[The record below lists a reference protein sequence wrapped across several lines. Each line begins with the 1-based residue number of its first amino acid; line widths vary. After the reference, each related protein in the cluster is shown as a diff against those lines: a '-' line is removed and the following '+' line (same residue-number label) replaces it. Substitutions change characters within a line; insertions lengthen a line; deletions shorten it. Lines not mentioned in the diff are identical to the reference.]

1 MTAYYNEFDPFAAK
15 WLRELI
21 KDGLIAPGVVD
32 ERSITEVIPSDL
44 DEFTQCH
51 FFAGI
56 GGWSIALRLAGWPDD
71 RPVWTGS
78 PPCQPFSVAGKQT
91 GKSDERHLW
100 PAFFDLIREQA
111 PTTVFG
117 EQVASAIRH
126 GWFDDL
132 QKDLEKQNYASA
144 MAVLP
149 ACSVG
154 APQKRDRLWY
164 VANKLANT
172 DHDRQSTSC
181 GTGQSGEQPEAGND
195 LGWSGQTSPMANPD
209 VLGRLESVQPLP
221 GELPEW
227 VGSDSVNS
235 ESNRLA
241 DTKSHGNSGGLR
253 QILGTNEKQQTRK
266 EPGQD
271 EAEQRINGG
280 IISGNI
286 SMADPIDAGPQGR
299 LCGRSDTQREN
310 IDGHPRRDGPIGAM
324 ANTQSQGGRR
334 GESLEESGH
343 KELGGSD
350 QVQLNAWGDSI
361 GWPCRDGKTRPVPT
375 EPTLFPLA
383 DGVSN
388 RVGILRGAGNA
399 IVPQVAAEV
408 IKAFMEFEVNK

>member
-1 MTAYYNEFDPFAAK
+1 MTAYYNEFDPFAAN

-44 DEFTQCH
+44 SEFTQCH

-154 APQKRDRLWY
+154 APHKRERLWY
-164 VANKLANT
+164 VANKLAN
-172 DHDRQSTSC
+172 
-181 GTGQSGEQPEAGND
+181 PN
-195 LGWSGQTSPMANPD
+195 AN
-209 VLGRLESVQPLP
+209 GRVQSVQPLP

-286 SMADPIDAGPQGR
+286 SMANPIDAGPQGR

-310 IDGHPRRDGPIGAM
+310 IDGHPRRDGPISAM

-383 DGVSN
+383 DGVLN

-408 IKAFMEFEVNK
+408 IKAFMAFEGEK

>member
-1 MTAYYNEFDPFAAK
+1 MTAYYNEFDPFAAN

-32 ERSITEVIPSDL
+32 ERSITEIIPSDL
-44 DEFTQCH
+44 SDFTQCH

-78 PPCQPFSVAGKQT
+78 PPCQPFSVAGNQKGT
-91 GKSDERHLW
+91 SDERHLW

-111 PTTVFG
+111 PPTVFG

-132 QKDLEKQNYASA
+132 QTDLANQNYASA

-149 ACSVG
+149 ACSIG

-172 DHDRQSTSC
+172 D
-181 GTGQSGEQPEAGND
+181 
-195 LGWSGQTSPMANPD
+195 
-209 VLGRLESVQPLP
+209 VFGRVESVQPLP
-221 GELPEW
+221 
-227 VGSDSVNS
+227 
-235 ESNRLA
+235 R
-241 DTKSHGNSGGLR
+241 
-253 QILGTNEKQQTRK
+253 
-266 EPGQD
+266 
-271 EAEQRINGG
+271 EQSKR
-280 IISGNI
+280 
-286 SMADPIDAGPQGR
+286 
-299 LCGRSDTQREN
+299 
-310 IDGHPRRDGPIGAM
+310 
-324 ANTQSQGGRR
+324 
-334 GESLEESGH
+334 
-343 KELGGSD
+343 
-350 QVQLNAWGDSI
+350 AWGDSFNGGNGSMGHADDARLQMHGEHGKLHI
-361 GWPCRDGKTRPVPT
+361 RQPDGSSENGQRTNSGFFDSRFIYCRDGKARPAPT
-375 EPTLFPLA
+375 EPALFPLA

-408 IKAFMEFEVNK
+408 IKAFMEFGVEK

>member
-1 MTAYYNEFDPFAAK
+1 MTAYYNEFDPFAAN

-32 ERSITEVIPSDL
+32 ERSITEVLPDDL
-44 DEFTQCH
+44 SEFTQCH

-154 APQKRDRLWY
+154 APHKRERLWY
-164 VANKLANT
+164 VANKLAN
-172 DHDRQSTSC
+172 
-181 GTGQSGEQPEAGND
+181 PN
-195 LGWSGQTSPMANPD
+195 AN
-209 VLGRLESVQPLP
+209 GRVQSVQPLP

-227 VGSDSVNS
+227 VGSDSINS
-235 ESNRLA
+235 ESNGLA

-286 SMADPIDAGPQGR
+286 SMANPIDAGPQGR

-310 IDGHPRRDGPIGAM
+310 IDGHPRRDGPISAM
-324 ANTQSQGGRR
+324 ANTKSQGGRR

-408 IKAFMEFEVNK
+408 IKAFMEFEVDE

>member
-1 MTAYYNEFDPFAAK
+1 MTAYYNEFDPFAAN

-44 DEFTQCH
+44 SEFTQCH

-78 PPCQPFSVAGKQT
+78 PPCQPFSVAGNKKGT
-91 GKSDERHLW
+91 DDDRHLW

-111 PTTVFG
+111 PPTVFG

-132 QKDLEKQNYASA
+132 QTDLENQNYASA

-181 GTGQSGEQPEAGND
+181 GTGQSGEQPEAGDD

-209 VLGRLESVQPLP
+209 VLGRLESLQPLP
-221 GELPEW
+221 GKQSEW
-227 VGSDSVNS
+227 VGGDSLNGRDGSMGDTDDARLQMHGGHGELHIRKPYWSGENGHGSDSGFFNS
-235 ESNRLA
+235 TLA
-241 DTKSHGNSGGLR
+241 NF
-253 QILGTNEKQQTRK
+253 IY
-266 EPGQD
+266 
-271 EAEQRINGG
+271 
-280 IISGNI
+280 
-286 SMADPIDAGPQGR
+286 
-299 LCGRSDTQREN
+299 
-310 IDGHPRRDGPIGAM
+310 
-324 ANTQSQGGRR
+324 
-334 GESLEESGH
+334 
-343 KELGGSD
+343 
-350 QVQLNAWGDSI
+350 
-361 GWPCRDGKTRPVPT
+361 CRDGKARPAPI

-383 DGVSN
+383 NGVSN

>member
-44 DEFTQCH
+44 SEFTQCH

-100 PAFFDLIREQA
+100 PAFFDLIKEQA

-154 APQKRDRLWY
+154 APHKRERLWY
-164 VANKLANT
+164 VANKCMANANECG
-172 DHDRQSTSC
+172 QST
-181 GTGQSGEQPEAGND
+181 
-195 LGWSGQTSPMANPD
+195 
-209 VLGRLESVQPLP
+209 P
-221 GELPEW
+221 GELGRSSSPAQIKNREICGTFD
-227 VGSDSVNS
+227 VGGGGIG
-235 ESNRLA
+235 LA
-241 DTKSHGNSGGLR
+241 DTKSHGNSGRLR

-280 IISGNI
+280 IIS
-286 SMADPIDAGPQGR
+286 
-299 LCGRSDTQREN
+299 
-310 IDGHPRRDGPIGAM
+310 AM
-324 ANTQSQGGRR
+324 ANTKSQGGRR

-343 KELGGSD
+343 KELGRSD
-350 QVQLNAWGDSI
+350 TVQLNAWGDSI

-383 DGVSN
+383 DGVLN

-408 IKAFMEFEVNK
+408 IKAFMEFEGEK

>member
-1 MTAYYNEFDPFAAK
+1 MTAYYNEFDPFAAN

-32 ERSITEVIPSDL
+32 ERSITEVLPDDL
-44 DEFTQCH
+44 SEFTQCH

-78 PPCQPFSVAGKQT
+78 PPCQPFSTAGNQKGT
-91 GKSDERHLW
+91 DDERHLW
-100 PAFFDLIREQA
+100 PAFFDLIRKQA

-126 GWFDDL
+126 GWFDSL
-132 QKDLEKQNYASA
+132 QKDMENQGYASA

-149 ACSVG
+149 ACIVG

-172 DHDRQSTSC
+172 DDDRQPTSD
-181 GTGQSGEQPEAGND
+181 GGRKSSKQPEAGND
-195 LGWSGQTSPMANPD
+195 LGWSGQTNAMADAQYNGYNKQESNPTEQSRDKQNVGVFDRRNFASARESTGVNDSNSSNVANPSSKR
-209 VLGRLESVQPLP
+209 LQRSEWGGSSSQERAPGRHDAKCSEFGSLANSNDGRQPRSREFRRP
-221 GELPEW
+221 GDTETSGNREIDRVIDASSFGNFW
-227 VGSDSVNS
+227 QGSDF
-235 ESNRLA
+235 LY
-241 DTKSHGNSGGLR
+241 
-253 QILGTNEKQQTRK
+253 
-266 EPGQD
+266 
-271 EAEQRINGG
+271 
-280 IISGNI
+280 
-286 SMADPIDAGPQGR
+286 
-299 LCGRSDTQREN
+299 
-310 IDGHPRRDGPIGAM
+310 
-324 ANTQSQGGRR
+324 
-334 GESLEESGH
+334 
-343 KELGGSD
+343 
-350 QVQLNAWGDSI
+350 
-361 GWPCRDGKTRPVPT
+361 CRDGKARQIPT

>member
-44 DEFTQCH
+44 SEFTQCH

-154 APQKRDRLWY
+154 APHKRERLWY
-164 VANKLANT
+164 VANKLAN
-172 DHDRQSTSC
+172 
-181 GTGQSGEQPEAGND
+181 PN
-195 LGWSGQTSPMANPD
+195 AN
-209 VLGRLESVQPLP
+209 GRVQSVQPLP

-286 SMADPIDAGPQGR
+286 SMANPIDAGPQGR

-310 IDGHPRRDGPIGAM
+310 IDGHPRRDGPISAM

-343 KELGGSD
+343 KELGGPD

-383 DGVSN
+383 DGVLN

-408 IKAFMEFEVNK
+408 IKAFMEFEVDE

>member
-1 MTAYYNEFDPFAAK
+1 MTAYYNEFDPFAAN

-32 ERSITEVIPSDL
+32 ERSITEVLPDDL
-44 DEFTQCH
+44 SEFTQCH

-78 PPCQPFSVAGKQT
+78 PPCQPFSVAGNQK
-91 GKSDERHLW
+91 GKNDERHLW

-154 APQKRDRLWY
+154 APHKRERLWY
-164 VANKLANT
+164 VANKCMANANECG
-172 DHDRQSTSC
+172 QST
-181 GTGQSGEQPEAGND
+181 
-195 LGWSGQTSPMANPD
+195 
-209 VLGRLESVQPLP
+209 P
-221 GELPEW
+221 GELGRSSSPAQIKNREICGTFD
-227 VGSDSVNS
+227 VGGGGIG
-235 ESNRLA
+235 LA
-241 DTKSHGNSGGLR
+241 DTKSHGNSGRLR

-286 SMADPIDAGPQGR
+286 SMANPIDAGPQGR

-310 IDGHPRRDGPIGAM
+310 IDGHPRRDGPISAM
-324 ANTQSQGGRR
+324 ANTESQGRRR

-343 KELGGSD
+343 KELGGPD

-383 DGVSN
+383 DGVLN

-408 IKAFMEFEVNK
+408 IKAFMEFEVDE

>member
-1 MTAYYNEFDPFAAK
+1 MKSGAYYNEFDPFAAN

-32 ERSITEVIPSDL
+32 ERSITEVSPEDL
-44 DEFTQCH
+44 NGFAQCH

-132 QKDLEKQNYASA
+132 QKDLENQNYASA

-154 APQKRDRLWY
+154 APHKRERLWY
-164 VANKLANT
+164 VAN
-172 DHDRQSTSC
+172 
-181 GTGQSGEQPEAGND
+181 
-195 LGWSGQTSPMANPD
+195 
-209 VLGRLESVQPLP
+209 
-221 GELPEW
+221 
-227 VGSDSVNS
+227 
-235 ESNRLA
+235 RLA
-241 DTKSHGNSGGLR
+241 DTQGDGNSRGLR
-253 QILGTNEKQQTRK
+253 QIPGTNEEQQTRK
-266 EPGQD
+266 EPWED

-280 IISGNI
+280 IISGDVSVAN
-286 SMADPIDAGPQGR
+286 SIDARPQGG
-299 LCGRSDTQREN
+299 LCRGPDTEWEAINRYPRC
-310 IDGHPRRDGPIGAM
+310 DGTISTM
-324 ANTQSQGGRR
+324 ANTESTGGRR
-334 GESLEESGH
+334 GEPLEESGH
-343 KELGGSD
+343 QELGRSD
-350 QVQLNAWGDSI
+350 QIQPNAWGDSV
-361 GWPCRDGKTRPVPT
+361 GWPCRDGKTRLVPT
-375 EPTLFPLA
+375 EPALFPLA

-408 IKAFMEFEVNK
+408 IKAFMAFECESL

>member
-44 DEFTQCH
+44 SEFTQCH

-91 GKSDERHLW
+91 GKNDERHLW

-111 PTTVFG
+111 PSTVFG

-132 QKDLEKQNYASA
+132 QKDLENQNYASA

-154 APQKRDRLWY
+154 APHKRERLWY
-164 VANKLANT
+164 VANKLADT
-172 DHDRQSTSC
+172 D
-181 GTGQSGEQPEAGND
+181 
-195 LGWSGQTSPMANPD
+195 AN
-209 VLGRLESVQPLP
+209 GRLQGVQPLP
-221 GELPEW
+221 GKLSKW
-227 VGSDSVNS
+227 SGSDSVNI
-235 ESNRLA
+235 
-241 DTKSHGNSGGLR
+241 DGNVGV
-253 QILGTNEKQQTRK
+253 
-266 EPGQD
+266 
-271 EAEQRINGG
+271 
-280 IISGNI
+280 
-286 SMADPIDAGPQGR
+286 ADPIDAGPQGR
-299 LCGRSDTQREN
+299 LCGRSDSQREN
-310 IDGHPRRDGPIGAM
+310 IDGHPRRDGPISAM

-343 KELGGSD
+343 KELRGPD

-375 EPTLFPLA
+375 EPALFPLA
-383 DGVSN
+383 NGVSN

-408 IKAFMEFEVNK
+408 IKAFMEFEVEE

>member
-1 MTAYYNEFDPFAAK
+1 
-15 WLRELI
+15 
-21 KDGLIAPGVVD
+21 
-32 ERSITEVIPSDL
+32 
-44 DEFTQCH
+44 
-51 FFAGI
+51 
-56 GGWSIALRLAGWPDD
+56 
-71 RPVWTGS
+71 
-78 PPCQPFSVAGKQT
+78 
-91 GKSDERHLW
+91 
-100 PAFFDLIREQA
+100 
-111 PTTVFG
+111 
-117 EQVASAIRH
+117 
-126 GWFDDL
+126 
-132 QKDLEKQNYASA
+132 

-154 APQKRDRLWY
+154 APHKRERLWY
-164 VANKLANT
+164 VANKLAN
-172 DHDRQSTSC
+172 
-181 GTGQSGEQPEAGND
+181 PN
-195 LGWSGQTSPMANPD
+195 AN
-209 VLGRLESVQPLP
+209 GRVQSVQPLP

-235 ESNRLA
+235 
-241 DTKSHGNSGGLR
+241 GCG
-253 QILGTNEKQQTRK
+253 
-266 EPGQD
+266 
-271 EAEQRINGG
+271 
-280 IISGNI
+280 
-286 SMADPIDAGPQGR
+286 SMANPIDAGPQGR

-408 IKAFMEFEVNK
+408 IKAFMEFEVDE

>member
-1 MTAYYNEFDPFAAK
+1 MTAYYNEFDPFAAN

-32 ERSITEVIPSDL
+32 ERSITEIIPSDL
-44 DEFTQCH
+44 SEFTQCH

-91 GKSDERHLW
+91 GKNDERHLW

-111 PTTVFG
+111 PSTVFG

-132 QKDLEKQNYASA
+132 QTDLENQNYASA

-172 DHDRQSTSC
+172 DDDRQPTS
-181 GTGQSGEQPEAGND
+181 GGGRESSEQPEAGND
-195 LGWSGQTSPMANPD
+195 LGWSGQISPMANAN
-209 VLGRLESVQPLP
+209 VFGRLESVQPLP
-221 GELPEW
+221 GKQPEW
-227 VGSDSVNS
+227 LGSDSLDGRN
-235 ESNRLA
+235 
-241 DTKSHGNSGGLR
+241 GGLGDTDNARLQMHGEHGKLHIR
-253 QILGTNEKQQTRK
+253 QPYW
-266 EPGQD
+266 PG
-271 EAEQRINGG
+271 ENGHG
-280 IISGNI
+280 ADSGFFD
-286 SMADPIDAGPQGR
+286 S
-299 LCGRSDTQREN
+299 T
-310 IDGHPRRDGPIGAM
+310 M
-324 ANTQSQGGRR
+324 ANF
-334 GESLEESGH
+334 
-343 KELGGSD
+343 
-350 QVQLNAWGDSI
+350 I
-361 GWPCRDGKTRPVPT
+361 YCRDGKARPAPT
-375 EPTLFPLA
+375 EPALFPLA
-383 DGVSN
+383 NGVSN

-408 IKAFMEFEVNK
+408 IKAFMEFEVEK